1 MLKKVLLC
9 TLAIIAV
16 LFGTLYFAGESII
29 IWYMADELDEA
40 LPAYTLVAL
49 DGTPVELADLQGKVV
64 VVDFWA
70 TWCAPPGHMSIWSL
84 RLQYA
89 SGRIQ
94 PVMTIAVDNQTRR
107 ITQARGKHNALP
119 EGRQQAGPAKDVSK
133 SYLAMLSYS
142 KRMMKVWKQR
152 EGLS

>member
-16 LFGTLYFAGESII
+16 LFGTLYF
-29 IWYMADELDEA
+29 
-40 LPAYTLVAL
+40 
-49 DGTPVELADLQGKVV
+49 
-64 VVDFWA
+64 
-70 TWCAPPGHMSIWSL
+70 
-84 RLQYA
+84 
-89 SGRIQ
+89 
-94 PVMTIAVDNQTRR
+94 AVDNQTRR